1 MAKLLKK
8 KKRKKQK
15 KRISGY
21 YIADG
26 KIKVLYEK
34 RT

>member
-34 RT
+34 RA